1 MSKVNKV
8 VGVDCH
14 FSGMLLEIPFVET
27 YDYLPGDKVI
37 FKDEE
42 DKEEFGVIRYL
53 NRDPFDTEK
62 VLVSSKILRKATPH
76 DEQKIESHVEHAKSA
91 LSTCRKLVEK
101 YGLNMQTFRASYS
114 FDGSKVHFMFVSDDR
129 VDFRE
134 LVKDLAKVLK
144 KQIYLRQVGPRDK
157 AKFVG
162 GYGKCGRALCCGSFL
177 NKLESINMEMVRD
190 QALEGKGSPKI
201 SGACGKLLCCLKYE
215 LQTYRELKK
224 DLPNIGTIVR
234 LKKSFFT
241 AGPSAEIIGL
251 DILNKKIKVRTEDGE
266 IAVIEKSEIDRVLK
280 EAREEVPANVNSS
293 PDEKGSELKN

>member
-1 MSKVNKV
+1 MSKTSRV
-8 VGVDCH
+8 VGIDCH
-14 FSGMLLEIPFVET
+14 FSGMLLEIPFVEA
-27 YDYLPGDKVI
+27 YDYVPGDRVI

-42 DKEEFGVIRYL
+42 EREEYGTVRCL
-53 NRDPFDTEK
+53 DRTCTDPEK
-62 VLVSSKILRKATPH
+62 VLVSSKILRRLTLH
-76 DEQKIESHVEHAKSA
+76 DEQKIESHIEHAKTA
-91 LSTCRKLVEK
+91 LLSCRKLVEK

-134 LVKDLAKVLK
+134 LVKDLAKTLK

-157 AKFVG
+157 AKFIG
-162 GYGKCGRALCCGSFL
+162 GFGKCGRQLCCSSFL
-177 NKLESINMEMVRD
+177 AKLESVNMEMVRD
-190 QALEGKGSPKI
+190 QSLESKGSPKL

-224 DLPNIGTIVR
+224 GLPSVGSVVR

-251 DILNKKIKVRTEDGE
+251 DILNKKIRVRTEDGDV
-266 IAVIEKSEIDRVLK
+266 AVVQASEVDRVLK
-280 EAREEVPANVNSS
+280 EASQNFADDYADDRGRDPESKS
-293 PDEKGSELKN
+293 

>member
-1 MSKVNKV
+1 MV

-14 FSGMLLEIPFVET
+14 FSGMLLELPYAEAYEYI
-27 YDYLPGDKVI
+27 PGDKVI

-42 DKEEFGVIRYL
+42 DKEEFGTVRYL
-53 NRDPFDTEK
+53 NRDSSDPEK
-62 VLVSSKILRKATPH
+62 ILKASKILRRLTPH
-76 DEQKIESHVEHAKSA
+76 DEQKIESHLEHAKGA
-91 LSTCRKLVEK
+91 LTACRKLVEK
-101 YGLNMQTFRASYS
+101 YELNMQTFRASFS

-162 GYGKCGRALCCGSFL
+162 GYGKCGRQLCCNSFL

-190 QALEGKGSPKI
+190 QSLESKGSPKL

-224 DLPNIGTIVR
+224 GLPSIGSVVR
-234 LKKSFFT
+234 LKKSLF
-241 AGPSAEIIGL
+241 ASGPSADVIGL
-251 DILNKKIKVRTEDGE
+251 DILNRKLKIRTEEDE
-266 IAVIEKSEIDRVLK
+266 IAVIELSEVDRVLK
-280 EAREEVPANVNSS
+280 EGYVPDSFVPEE
-293 PDEKGSELKN
+293 KNN

>member
-1 MSKVNKV
+1 MSKTDHV

-14 FSGMLLEIPFVET
+14 FSGMVLEIPYVGT
-27 YDYLPGDKVI
+27 YDYLPGDRVI

-42 DKEEFGVIRYL
+42 DREEFGVIRYL
-53 NRDPFDTEK
+53 DREPSDKEK
-62 VLVSSKILRKATPH
+62 VIVASKILRRLTPH
-76 DEQKIESHVEHAKSA
+76 DEQKIENHIEHAKSA
-91 LSTCRKLVEK
+91 LVSCRKLVQK
-101 YGLNMQTFRASYS
+101 YELNMQTFRASYS

-162 GYGKCGRALCCGSFL
+162 GFGKCGRQLCCNSFL
-177 NKLESINMEMVRD
+177 SKLESINMEMVRD
-190 QALEGKGSPKI
+190 QSLESKGSPKL

-224 DLPNIGTIVR
+224 NFPSIGSVVR
-234 LKKSFFT
+234 LKKSLFAT
-241 AGPSAEIIGL
+241 TRSADVIAL
-251 DILNKKIKVRTEDGE
+251 DILNGKLKVRMDDGE
-266 IAVIEKSEIDRVLK
+266 IVIIESSSVDSVLK
-280 EAREEVPANVNSS
+280 EASVPEYVNIEE
-293 PDEKGSELKN
+293 K

>member
-1 MSKVNKV
+1 MSKNTV

-14 FSGMLLEIPFVET
+14 FSGMLLEIPFIEA
-27 YDYLPGDKVI
+27 YADYVPGDRVI

-42 DKEEFGVIRYL
+42 GKEELGTVRYL
-53 NRDPFDTEK
+53 DRELSDPEK
-62 VLVSSKILRKATPH
+62 VLKSSKILRKLTPH
-76 DEQKIESHVEHAKSA
+76 DEQKIENHASHSNEA
-91 LSTCRKLVEK
+91 LDECIKLVSK
-101 YGLNMQTFRASYS
+101 YELNMQAFRASYS

-134 LVKDLAKVLK
+134 LVKELAKILK

-162 GYGKCGRALCCGSFL
+162 GYGKCGRQLCCNLFL

-190 QALEGKGSPKI
+190 QALEGKGSPKL

-224 DLPNIGTIVR
+224 LLPQIGSVVR
-234 LKKSFFT
+234 LKKSVFPS
-241 AGPSAEIIGL
+241 GPSANVIGL
-251 DILNKKIKVRTEDGE
+251 DILNQKLKVRTEEGE
-266 IAVIEKSEIDRVLK
+266 IAVIELAGIEKIVKEGAFSENADK
-280 EAREEVPANVNSS
+280 EKA
-293 PDEKGSELKN
+293 D